1 MRDIDAIYYN
11 DFGIA
16 FHWKKETK
24 NYRSK
29 IQVVFRNTGFLLTH
43 KELIRFA
50 QHVQNTMNSN
60 AVCSCCAKKKSCR
73 AMLLETPVPQVSL
86 AVSVN
91 ELTAINDLIEGT
103 IFQLNI
109 DNFLSDICNN

>member
-16 FHWKKETK
+16 FHWKKEPK

-29 IQVVFRNTGFLLTH
+29 IQVVFRDTGFLLTQ
-43 KELIRFA
+43 KELLRFA
-50 QHVQNTMNSN
+50 EHIQSTMNSN
-60 AVCSCCAKKKSCR
+60 AVCNCCPKKKSCR
-73 AMLLETPVPQVSL
+73 ALLLETPVPQVSL

-109 DNFLSDICNN
+109 DDFLSDICNN